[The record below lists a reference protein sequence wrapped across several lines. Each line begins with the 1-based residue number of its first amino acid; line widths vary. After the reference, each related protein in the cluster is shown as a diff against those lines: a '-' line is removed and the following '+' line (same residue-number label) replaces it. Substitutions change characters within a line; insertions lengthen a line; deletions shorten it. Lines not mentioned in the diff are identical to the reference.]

1 MKAATHVAASI
12 SMVHALDEAAEEGV
26 GVVVFG
32 AAVVA
37 ALAAAV
43 VVAFCADAVA
53 IKARARTKA
62 CKPKRETEVV
72 HAHISRMLT
81 NLWWHVFRG
90 SDFDKDDR
98 HIAHMD

>member
-1 MKAATHVAASI
+1 
-12 SMVHALDEAAEEGV
+12 MVHALDEAAEEGV

-53 IKARARTKA
+53 IKTRARTKA
-62 CKPKRETEVV
+62 CKPKREAGVRRSRKTHCTDGLRVTRWNTHRVSKVV
-72 HAHISRMLT
+72 HAYLT
-81 NLWWHVFRG
+81 HADEPMVACR
-90 SDFDKDDR
+90 
-98 HIAHMD
+98 AQ